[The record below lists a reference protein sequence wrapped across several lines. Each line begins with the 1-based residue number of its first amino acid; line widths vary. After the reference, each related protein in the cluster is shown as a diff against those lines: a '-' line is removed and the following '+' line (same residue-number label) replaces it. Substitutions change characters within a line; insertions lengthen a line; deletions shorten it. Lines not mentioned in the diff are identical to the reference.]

1 MNAEHFKLACTNLE
15 RLLAALRA
23 PHRGGTLRLD
33 ASSHFTATLDIAQAR
48 IDSAIGAKLLEFIEL
63 EEMDWTRASDPP
75 SGRAQPSSYIFEM
88 LTWLETMMESVLV
101 LLPRE
106 TKLRAYRS
114 AFRYVASQLLDGQLL
129 AREVEKVSPPG
140 LRQLQRDVEALC
152 SEGRRLVSAT
162 AGGGGSGPG
171 DAANGAAPATP
182 TSPALDVA
190 QASGL
195 VDTIWAEARQTI
207 AIALGDNASS
217 SGGGVTEYLSP
228 TARSTSLREAQP
240 AKVAGVLDRLGK
252 WHLSRG
258 EQEIAA
264 RRFKERDQVGR
275 ILRR

>member
-1 MNAEHFKLACTNLE
+1 
-15 RLLAALRA
+15 
-23 PHRGGTLRLD
+23 
-33 ASSHFTATLDIAQAR
+33 
-48 IDSAIGAKLLEFIEL
+48 
-63 EEMDWTRASDPP
+63 MDWTRAIGPP
-75 SGRAQPSSYIFEM
+75 ARAGQQPQPSSYIYEM
-88 LTWLETMMESVLV
+88 LSWLETMMESVLV

-114 AFRYVASQLLDGQLL
+114 AFAYIASQLLDGHLL
-129 AREVEKVSPPG
+129 SREVSQVSLAG

-152 SEGRRLVSAT
+152 SEGKRLVSQA
-162 AGGGGSGPG
+162 ASGSGDGVMGGVGGQGGGGGASPLASPG
-171 DAANGAAPATP
+171 
-182 TSPALDVA
+182 LDVA
-190 QASGL
+190 HAASL
-195 VDTIWAEARQTI
+195 VDGIWAEARQTVS
-207 AIALGDNASS
+207 IALATEGGA

-228 TARSTSLREAQP
+228 TARSTSLRQAQP